1 MAPGSDPI
9 TAEVPKSQTGGQTV
23 AERLDAMLDRQRLRP
38 KSHRPS
44 TQKLSVQ
51 KQEGQPQGAAKV
63 VTQSANVSSGSA
75 TTQSIDG
82 VEPPKNTDFNPHVT
96 VQHRLKPR
104 GGAWVTMEIRKSFL
118 GESNLTQQ
126 SNPSDPKGTFFDALT
141 SASVVDKFWRD
152 KNL

>member
-1 MAPGSDPI
+1 MAPVKPI